1 MNKEEF
7 HMYSELVE
15 EFDYEMDQMLNES
28 IRGRLKSFGSAA
40 KDKVKKALD
49 FLVKAAKKVF
59 SFVAVLISKGMGK
72 LANIFGFR
80 FEARYAI

>member
-1 MNKEEF
+1 
-7 HMYSELVE
+7 
-15 EFDYEMDQMLNES
+15 
-28 IRGRLKSFGSAA
+28 LKSFGSAA